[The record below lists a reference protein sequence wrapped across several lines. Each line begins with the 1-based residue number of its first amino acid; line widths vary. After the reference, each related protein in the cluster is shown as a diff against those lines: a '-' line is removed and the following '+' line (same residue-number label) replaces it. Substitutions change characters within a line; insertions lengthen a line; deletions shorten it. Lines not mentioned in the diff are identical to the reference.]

1 MAINKIFKEM
11 FDTQKREKE
20 LEFQK
25 EIIKKSLENNSMLSD
40 FEKGM
45 DCLEDKNY
53 KDAFIYLEKCSNQ
66 GNSQAQ
72 YEISKLLKDGL
83 GVEKNK
89 DKAKKYLME
98 SYKNGFKK
106 SGLLLR
112 EIRHEEHKEI
122 SKLLKDGLGVE
133 KNKDKAKKYLM
144 ESYKNG
150 FKKSGLLLREIRH
163 EEHKNLNK
171 KIDTEFI
178 NKKSQLGFS
187 IDIPKGWLE
196 LEPKNKN
203 CFDAVAIDCFDGDVI
218 FNIKMQVFLIEVPC
232 HMAKCVSLDSIAN
245 NMGCIESVDFNN
257 GNCDGKLICG
267 EGIDGTCNYI
277 FIAKGD
283 KVSLDSIANNMGCIE
298 SVDFNNGNCDGKL
311 ICGEGIDGTCNYIFI
326 AKGDKG
332 VYDVRVIVD
341 KYLEPL
347 YEDIIDHIIY
357 SFDIDEKIKDNNIE
371 S

>member
-11 FDTQKREKE
+11 FDIQKREKE

-25 EIIKKSLENNSMLSD
+25 EIIKKSLESNSMISD

-45 DCLEDKNY
+45 DCLENKNY

-112 EIRHEEHKEI
+112 EIRHEEHK
-122 SKLLKDGLGVE
+122 
-133 KNKDKAKKYLM
+133 Y
-144 ESYKNG
+144 
-150 FKKSGLLLREIRH
+150 
-163 EEHKNLNK
+163 LNK
-171 KIDTEFI
+171 KINTEFI
-178 NKKSQLGFS
+178 NKKSKLGFS

-196 LEPKNKN
+196 LEPKNKD

-232 HMAKCVSLDSIAN
+232 NMAKC
-245 NMGCIESVDFNN
+245 
-257 GNCDGKLICG
+257 
-267 EGIDGTCNYI
+267 
-277 FIAKGD
+277 
-283 KVSLDSIANNMGCIE
+283 VSLDSIANNMGCIE

-357 SFDIDEKIKDNNIE
+357 SFDIDEKIEENNIKN
-371 S
+371 

>member
-11 FDTQKREKE
+11 FDIQKREKE

-83 GVEKNK
+83 GVEKNN

-112 EIRHEEHKEI
+112 EIRHEEHK
-122 SKLLKDGLGVE
+122 
-133 KNKDKAKKYLM
+133 Y
-144 ESYKNG
+144 
-150 FKKSGLLLREIRH
+150 
-163 EEHKNLNK
+163 LNK
-171 KIDTEFI
+171 KINTEFI

-283 KVSLDSIANNMGCIE
+283 K
-298 SVDFNNGNCDGKL
+298 
-311 ICGEGIDGTCNYIFI
+311 
-326 AKGDKG
+326 G
-332 VYDVRVIVD
+332 VYDVRVVVD

-357 SFDIDEKIKDNNIE
+357 SFDIDEKIEENNLKN
-371 S
+371 

>member
-112 EIRHEEHKEI
+112 EIRHEEHK
-122 SKLLKDGLGVE
+122 
-133 KNKDKAKKYLM
+133 Y
-144 ESYKNG
+144 
-150 FKKSGLLLREIRH
+150 
-163 EEHKNLNK
+163 LNK
-171 KIDTEFI
+171 KINTEFI
-178 NKKSQLGFS
+178 NKKSKLGFS

-196 LEPKNKN
+196 LEPKNKD

-232 HMAKCVSLDSIAN
+232 NMAKC
-245 NMGCIESVDFNN
+245 
-257 GNCDGKLICG
+257 
-267 EGIDGTCNYI
+267 
-277 FIAKGD
+277 
-283 KVSLDSIANNMGCIE
+283 VSLDSIANNMGCIE

-357 SFDIDEKIKDNNIE
+357 SFDIDEKIEENNIKN
-371 S
+371 

>member
-1 MAINKIFKEM
+1 MSINKIFKEM
-11 FDTQKREKE
+11 FDIQKREKE

-25 EIIKKSLENNSMLSD
+25 EIIKKSLENNSMISD

-45 DCLEDKNY
+45 DCLENKNY
-53 KDAFIYLEKCSNQ
+53 KDAFIYLEKCSSQ

-89 DKAKKYLME
+89 DKAKKYLIE

-112 EIRHEEHKEI
+112 EIRYEEHE
-122 SKLLKDGLGVE
+122 
-133 KNKDKAKKYLM
+133 Y
-144 ESYKNG
+144 
-150 FKKSGLLLREIRH
+150 
-163 EEHKNLNK
+163 LNK
-171 KIDTEFI
+171 KIETEFI

-187 IDIPKGWLE
+187 IDIPKEWLE
-196 LEPKNKN
+196 LEPKNKD
-203 CFDAVAIDCFDGDVI
+203 CFDAVAIDFFDGDVI

-232 HMAKCVSLDSIAN
+232 NMAKCVSLDSIAN
-245 NMGCIESVDFNN
+245 NMGCIE
-257 GNCDGKLICG
+257 
-267 EGIDGTCNYI
+267 Y
-277 FIAKGD
+277 
-283 KVSLDSIANNMGCIE
+283 
-298 SVDFNNGNCDGKL
+298 VDFNNGNCDGKL

-357 SFDIDEKIKDNNIE
+357 SFDIDEKIE
-371 S
+371 

>member
-11 FDTQKREKE
+11 FDIQKREKE

-83 GVEKNK
+83 GVEKNN

-112 EIRHEEHKEI
+112 EIRHEEHK
-122 SKLLKDGLGVE
+122 
-133 KNKDKAKKYLM
+133 Y
-144 ESYKNG
+144 
-150 FKKSGLLLREIRH
+150 
-163 EEHKNLNK
+163 LNK

-283 KVSLDSIANNMGCIE
+283 K
-298 SVDFNNGNCDGKL
+298 
-311 ICGEGIDGTCNYIFI
+311 
-326 AKGDKG
+326 G

-357 SFDIDEKIKDNNIE
+357 SFDIDEKIEENNLKN
-371 S
+371 

>member
-1 MAINKIFKEM
+1 MAINKIFREM
-11 FDTQKREKE
+11 FDIQKREKE
-20 LEFQK
+20 LELQK
-25 EIIKKSLENNSMLSD
+25 EIIKKTLENNNMLSD

-45 DCLEDKNY
+45 NYLEDKNY
-53 KDAFIYLEKCSNQ
+53 KEAFMYLEKCSKQ

-72 YEISKLLKDGL
+72 YEISKLLKGGL
-83 GVEKNK
+83 GVEKDTN
-89 DKAKKYLME
+89 KAKKYLME

-112 EIRHEEHKEI
+112 EIRHEEHRDL
-122 SKLLKDGLGVE
+122 S
-133 KNKDKAKKYLM
+133 
-144 ESYKNG
+144 
-150 FKKSGLLLREIRH
+150 
-163 EEHKNLNK
+163 K
-171 KIDTEFI
+171 KINTEFV
-178 NKKSQLGFS
+178 NKKSKLGFS
-187 IDIPKGWLE
+187 IDMPKEWLE

-232 HMAKCVSLDSIAN
+232 HMSRCVSLDS
-245 NMGCIESVDFNN
+245 V
-257 GNCDGKLICG
+257 
-267 EGIDGTCNYI
+267 
-277 FIAKGD
+277 
-283 KVSLDSIANNMGCIE
+283 ANNMGCIE

-341 KYLEPL
+341 KYLEPI

-357 SFDIDEKIKDNNIE
+357 SFDIDEKIENDNIE
-371 S
+371 K

>member
-112 EIRHEEHKEI
+112 EIRHEEHK
-122 SKLLKDGLGVE
+122 
-133 KNKDKAKKYLM
+133 
-144 ESYKNG
+144 
-150 FKKSGLLLREIRH
+150 
-163 EEHKNLNK
+163 NLNK

-196 LEPKNKN
+196 LEPKNKD

-232 HMAKCVSLDSIAN
+232 HMAKC
-245 NMGCIESVDFNN
+245 
-257 GNCDGKLICG
+257 
-267 EGIDGTCNYI
+267 
-277 FIAKGD
+277 
-283 KVSLDSIANNMGCIE
+283 VSLDSIANNMGCIE

>member
-11 FDTQKREKE
+11 FDIQKREKE

-112 EIRHEEHKEI
+112 EIRHEEHK
-122 SKLLKDGLGVE
+122 
-133 KNKDKAKKYLM
+133 Y
-144 ESYKNG
+144 
-150 FKKSGLLLREIRH
+150 
-163 EEHKNLNK
+163 LNK
-171 KIDTEFI
+171 KMETEFI

-267 EGIDGTCNYI
+267 EGIDGTY
-277 FIAKGD
+277 
-283 KVSLDSIANNMGCIE
+283 
-298 SVDFNNGNCDGKL
+298 
-311 ICGEGIDGTCNYIFI
+311 NYIFI

-357 SFDIDEKIKDNNIE
+357 SFDIDEKIEDNNLE
-371 S
+371 N